1 MEGDLMGCV
10 LGIDVG
16 GTSIKAG
23 VFTTEGELLDVK
35 KIPTGDL
42 ADPKT
47 FARVNDGLTE
57 LIQSRGFACEDVIAV
72 GLDVP
77 GPVDDQ
83 GKVGMLVNIS
93 LDADGLQDAIR
104 STFTNAALAFVND
117 ANAAALGELWRGSAM
132 GKDSFVM
139 VTLGTGVGG
148 GVVAGGKLVSG
159 SVGAGGEIGHVTV
172 NRDETS
178 SCGCGRKGCLEQY
191 ASATGIVKS
200 YKAACKRLGTEP
212 VALDGPTDTLSI
224 FNAQRAGD
232 EAAAEAI
239 ATMADYLGYAMA
251 QISVIVDPQIYL
263 IGGGVG
269 GGFNLYAKD
278 LRAAFRKYC
287 LAPSVETR
295 ILPASLGNDA
305 AMYGC
310 AYQALLERAE

>member
-1 MEGDLMGCV
+1 M
-10 LGIDVG
+10 
-16 GTSIKAG
+16 S
-23 VFTTEGELLDVK
+23 
-35 KIPTGDL
+35 KIPTGEIVSEAAFAVVTEGLKALL
-42 ADPKT
+42 AE
-47 FARVNDGLTE
+47 NDATPD
-57 LIQSRGFACEDVIAV
+57 DVIAI

-77 GPVDDQ
+77 GPVDDA
-83 GKVGMLVNIS
+83 GKVGMLANIE
-93 LDADGLQDAIR
+93 LDPEGLQAAIKR
-104 STFTNAALAFVND
+104 SFKNANLAFVND
-117 ANAAALGELWRGSAM
+117 ANAAALGELWQGTAKGAS
-132 GKDSFVM
+132 SFV
-139 VTLGTGVGG
+139 LIAIGTGVGG
-148 GVVAGGKLVSG
+148 GVVSGGKLISG
-159 SVGAGGEIGHVTV
+159 AFGAGGEIGHVTV

-224 FNAQRAGD
+224 FNAHRAGD